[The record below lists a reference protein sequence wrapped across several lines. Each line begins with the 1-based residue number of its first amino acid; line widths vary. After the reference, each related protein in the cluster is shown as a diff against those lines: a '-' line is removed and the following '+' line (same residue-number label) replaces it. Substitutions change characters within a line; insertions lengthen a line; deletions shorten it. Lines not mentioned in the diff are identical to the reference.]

1 MASHKL
7 RFISVKDVQGNE
19 YRAVRVGDF
28 YTAGM
33 LFHSPTEI
41 ASVVQQQPLIL
52 EGSDENDWLLIPVI
66 GRRAILVGALAFSLL
81 IQAGHG
87 YYRCL
92 SRSTR
97 PTAGREMLP

>member
-1 MASHKL
+1 MASSKL
-7 RFISVKDVQGNE
+7 KFISVKDAKDNE

-28 YTAGM
+28 YAAGM
-33 LFHSPTEI
+33 LFHSPAEI

-92 SRSTR
+92 SPIDNRMMR
-97 PTAGREMLP
+97 P